1 MNDMAASIFDNKT
14 LQPEARQLANALGKS
29 VKLWEKIQSRLAAD
43 YEPLTYEWKFYGP
56 KTGWLMKVLQRKR
69 NLFFLT
75 PLAGSFRL
83 AFVFGEKAVAA
94 ISHSDL
100 PEPLKAA
107 IKAAP
112 KYVEGRGLQIE
123 VKSDADVSHVLKLI
137 ACKAAN

>member
-1 MNDMAASIFDNKT
+1 MAASIFGNKA
-14 LQPEARQLANALGKS
+14 LQPDAQQLANALAKS
-29 VKLWEKIQSRLAAD
+29 AKLWEKIQSPLAVD

-94 ISHSDL
+94 IAHSDL

-107 IKAAP
+107 IKSAP

-123 VKSDADVSHVLKLI
+123 VKSDDDVSNVIKLI
-137 ACKAAN
+137 AFKAAN